1 MSELA
6 EFNIAFLAVELDDPA
21 LAPYLEAV
29 GAVISEAEAADG
41 FGWRDQYL
49 AAFDDPNPF
58 GPDALATI
66 STWRSLEA
74 LRAFTYAG
82 HHRAAFSGRHEWFR
96 NHDAAAVVLWWVD
109 DGHRPD
115 PDEAKARLAFLVENG
130 PSEHAFTFA
139 RRFPA
144 PD

>member
-21 LAPYLEAV
+21 LASYLEAV
-29 GAVISEAEAADG
+29 GAVITEAEAADG
-41 FGWRDQYL
+41 LVWRDQYL

-82 HHRAAFSGRHEWFR
+82 AARSSVGGTSCSGTT
-96 NHDAAAVVLWWVD
+96 AA
-109 DGHRPD
+109 
-115 PDEAKARLAFLVENG
+115 
-130 PSEHAFTFA
+130 
-139 RRFPA
+139 
-144 PD
+144 